1 MRITSLRQ
9 QIPGILHKK
18 EMLMGPAGNM
28 TGNIPGELGT
38 AAEYL
43 HLILDNF
50 PYI

>member
-1 MRITSLRQ
+1 
-9 QIPGILHKK
+9 
-18 EMLMGPAGNM
+18 M

-50 PYI
+50 LYTYSRRSSHPLLRSREASITA